1 MILNY
6 IYGHSKKITEGKINM
21 VNHFNKSKSQ
31 KKIVVAMDS
40 FKGSLTSLEAGNAVR
55 DGILEKYPDFDVQIF
70 PVADGGE
77 GTVEALTFGKEHVWT
92 RTIHVIGPIGTEV
105 SAGYIIYEQAGEKT
119 AVLEMAQAAGLPL
132 VPEEKRNPMH
142 TTTYGVGEMIRD
154 AITCGCRKFILG
166 IGGSATNDAGIG
178 MLQALGFHF
187 MDEAGREVDYGAE
200 GLAQV
205 RSITTEDVLPELA
218 LCTFQIACDVTN
230 PLVGAQGCSAVF
242 APQKGADAKMVQ
254 AMDAVMN
261 QYADIVE
268 DWYKNTQNAMMNR
281 QIDKFEQEKI
291 ENNIQN
297 YVKNRMTPGAGAAG
311 GLGYACLMF
320 LHAALKPGVDI
331 VLEEIQIA
339 QAIKTADAVIT
350 GEGRLDAQTLMGKTP
365 IGVARIAK
373 SYEVPVYAFAGCFGA
388 DVQTCLD
395 SGVFAGCYAANT
407 VSTEEEKRLAMEKT
421 QAYKNLKNCVRN
433 NLTGL

>member
-1 MILNY
+1 MI
-6 IYGHSKKITEGKINM
+6 
-21 VNHFNKSKSQ
+21 NHFNNRKSQ

-55 DGILEKYPDFDVQIF
+55 DGILEKSPDVDVQIF

-77 GTVEALTFGKEHVWT
+77 GTVEALSFGKEHVQT
-92 RTIHVIGPIGTEV
+92 RTISVTGPIGIKV
-105 SAGYIIYEQAGEKT
+105 SAGYTIYEQAGEKT

-132 VPEEKRNPMH
+132 VPEEQRNPMH

-154 AITCGCRKFILG
+154 AIICGCRKFILG

-187 MDEAGREVDYGAE
+187 MDEAGREVGCGAE

-205 RSITTEDVLPELA
+205 RSITIEDVLPELA
-218 LCTFQIACDVTN
+218 SCTFQIACDVTN

-242 APQKGADAKMVQ
+242 APQKGANAKMIQ
-254 AMDAVMN
+254 EMDAAMN
-261 QYADIVE
+261 RYADIVE
-268 DWYKNTQNAMMNR
+268 EMYRKNPVLMENQLTGYDEAGKNVDKNDR
-281 QIDKFEQEKI
+281 QRHD
-291 ENNIQN
+291 
-297 YVKNRMTPGAGAAG
+297 KNRMTPGAGAAG

-320 LHAALKPGVDI
+320 LHAVLKPGIDI
-331 VLEEIQIA
+331 VLEEIQIE

-350 GEGRLDAQTLMGKTP
+350 GEGRFDAQTLMGKTP

-373 SYEVPVYAFAGCFGA
+373 AHEVPIYAFAGCFGS
-388 DVQTCLD
+388 DVQVCID
-395 SGVFAGCYAANT
+395 SGVFAGCYAASAA
-407 VSTEEEKRLAMEKT
+407 STEEEKRLAMEKK
-421 QAYKNLKNCVRN
+421 QAYANLRNCVRN

>member
-1 MILNY
+1 M
-6 IYGHSKKITEGKINM
+6 TEGKINM
-21 VNHFNKSKSQ
+21 VNYFNKSKSQ

-55 DGILEKYPDFDVQIF
+55 DGILENYPDFDVQIF

-77 GTVEALTFGKEHVWT
+77 GTVEALTFAKEHVQA
-92 RTIHVIGPIGTEV
+92 RTISVTGPVGTEV
-105 SAGYIIYEQAGEKT
+105 QAWYTIYGQAGERT

-142 TTTYGVGEMIRD
+142 TTTYGVGEMICD
-154 AITCGCRKFILG
+154 AIACGCRKFILG

-187 MDEAGREVDYGAE
+187 IDEAGKEVGYGAE

-205 RSITTEDVLPELA
+205 RSITTENVLPELA
-218 LCTFQIACDVTN
+218 SCTFRVACDVTN

-254 AMDAVMN
+254 EMDAAMN
-261 QYADIVE
+261 RYADIVE
-268 DWYKNTQNAMMNR
+268 DMYRKDPVLMENQQTGYDEAGKNVDKNDR
-281 QIDKFEQEKI
+281 QRHD
-291 ENNIQN
+291 
-297 YVKNRMTPGAGAAG
+297 KNRMTPGVGAAG

-320 LHAALKPGVDI
+320 LHATLKPGIDI
-331 VLEEIQIA
+331 VLDEIQIE
-339 QAIKTADAVIT
+339 QAIKTADAAIT

-388 DVQTCLD
+388 DVQTCID
-395 SGVFAGCYAANT
+395 SGVFAGCYAASTAN
-407 VSTEEEKRLAMEKT
+407 TEEEKRLAMEKT
-421 QAYKNLKNCVRN
+421 HAYANLKACVKAHFHAEN
-433 NLTGL
+433 N

>member
-1 MILNY
+1 M
-6 IYGHSKKITEGKINM
+6 TEGKINM
-21 VNHFNKSKSQ
+21 DNNFNKRKRQ

-55 DGILEKYPDFDVQIF
+55 DGILEQYPDVDVQIF

-77 GTVEALTFGKEHVWT
+77 GTVEALTFGKEHVQT
-92 RTIHVIGPIGTEV
+92 RTISVTGPVGTEV
-105 SAGYIIYEQAGEKT
+105 QAWYTIYGQAGERT

-142 TTTYGVGEMIRD
+142 TTTYGVGEMIRG
-154 AITCGCRKFILG
+154 AIACGCRKFILG

-187 MDEAGREVDYGAE
+187 MDEAGKEVGYGAE

-205 RSITTEDVLPELA
+205 RSITTEDVMPELA
-218 LCTFQIACDVTN
+218 SCTFQIACDVTN

-254 AMDAVMN
+254 EMDAAMN
-261 QYADIVE
+261 RYADIVE
-268 DWYKNTQNAMMNR
+268 DMYRKDPTLMEYQLTGYDEAGRNVEKNDR
-281 QIDKFEQEKI
+281 QSQ
-291 ENNIQN
+291 
-297 YVKNRMTPGAGAAG
+297 VKNRMTPGAGAAG

-320 LHAALKPGVDI
+320 LHAVLKPGIDI
-331 VLEEIQIA
+331 VLDEIQIA
-339 QAIKTADAVIT
+339 QAIKTADEVIT
-350 GEGRLDAQTLMGKTP
+350 GEGRFDAQTLMGKTP

-373 SYEVPVYAFAGCFGA
+373 LYSVPVYAFAGCFGA
-388 DVQTCLD
+388 DVQVCID
-395 SGVFAGCYAANT
+395 SGVFAGCYAASTAN
-407 VSTEEEKRLAMEKT
+407 TEEEKRLAMEKT
-421 QAYKNLKNCVRN
+421 QAYANLRNCVRN

>member
-1 MILNY
+1 MDKN
-6 IYGHSKKITEGKINM
+6 S
-21 VNHFNKSKSQ
+21 NKT
-31 KKIVVAMDS
+31 KIVVAMDS

-77 GTVEALTFGKEHVWT
+77 GTVEALTFGKEHVQT
-92 RTIHVIGPIGTEV
+92 RTIPVTGPVGTGV
-105 SAGYIIYEQAGEKT
+105 SAGYTIYEQVGEKT

-132 VPEEKRNPMH
+132 VPEGKRNPMH

-154 AITCGCRKFILG
+154 AITYGCRKFIFG

-187 MDEAGREVDYGAE
+187 LDATGREAGYGAE

-205 RSITTEDVLPELA
+205 RSITIEDVLPELTS
-218 LCTFQIACDVTN
+218 CTFQIACDVTN

-254 AMDAVMN
+254 AMDAAMN
-261 QYADIVE
+261 RYADIVE
-268 DWYKNTQNAMMNR
+268 DWYRKKQSVMANQKAEG
-281 QIDKFEQEKI
+281 FEQE
-291 ENNIQN
+291 NHD
-297 YVKNRMTPGAGAAG
+297 KNRMTPGAGAAG

-320 LHAALKPGVDI
+320 LHAALKPGIDI
-331 VLEEIQIA
+331 VLEEIQIE

-388 DVQTCLD
+388 DVQACID
-395 SGVFAGCYAANT
+395 SGVFAGCYAASAT
-407 VSTEEEKRLAMEKT
+407 STEEEKRIAMEKT
-421 QAYKNLKNCVRN
+421 QAYANLKACVKAHFHAEN
-433 NLTGL
+433 N

>member
-1 MILNY
+1 M
-6 IYGHSKKITEGKINM
+6 TEGKINM
-21 VNHFNKSKSQ
+21 VNHINKSKNQ

-55 DGILEKYPDFDVQIF
+55 DGILEKLPDVDVQIF

-77 GTVEALTFGKEHVWT
+77 GTVEALTFGKEHVQT
-92 RTIHVIGPIGTEV
+92 RTISVTGPIGTEV
-105 SAGYIIYEQAGEKT
+105 SAGYTIYEQAGEKT

-132 VPEEKRNPMH
+132 VPEERRNPMH

-154 AITCGCRKFILG
+154 AIACGCRKFILG

-187 MDEAGREVDYGAE
+187 MDEAGREVGYGAE

-205 RSITTEDVLPELA
+205 WSITTEDVLPELA
-218 LCTFQIACDVTN
+218 SCTFRIACDVTN

-254 AMDAVMN
+254 EMDAAMN
-261 QYADIVE
+261 RYADIVE
-268 DWYKNTQNAMMNR
+268 EMYRKNPTLMENQQTSYDEAGKNVEKNDR
-281 QIDKFEQEKI
+281 QRHD
-291 ENNIQN
+291 
-297 YVKNRMTPGAGAAG
+297 KNRMTPGAGAAG

-320 LHAALKPGVDI
+320 LHAVLKPGIDI
-331 VLEEIQIA
+331 VLDEIQIA
-339 QAIKTADAVIT
+339 QAIKTADEVIT
-350 GEGRLDAQTLMGKTP
+350 GEGKLDAQTLMGKTP

-373 SYEVPVYAFAGCFGA
+373 LYSVPVYAFAGCFGA
-388 DVQTCLD
+388 DVQACID
-395 SGVFAGCYAANT
+395 SGVFAGCYAAST
-407 VSTEEEKRLAMEKT
+407 ASTEEEKRLAMEKK
-421 QAYKNLKNCVRN
+421 QAYANLRNCVIN

>member
-1 MILNY
+1 
-6 IYGHSKKITEGKINM
+6 M
-21 VNHFNKSKSQ
+21 VNHFNNRNSQ

-55 DGILEKYPDFDVQIF
+55 DGILENYPDFDVQIF

-77 GTVEALTFGKEHVWT
+77 GTVEALTFAKEHVQA
-92 RTIHVIGPIGTEV
+92 RTISVTGPVGTEV
-105 SAGYIIYEQAGEKT
+105 QAWYTIYGQAGERT

-142 TTTYGVGEMIRD
+142 TTTYGVGEMICD
-154 AITCGCRKFILG
+154 AIACGCRKFILG

-187 MDEAGREVDYGAE
+187 IDEAGKEVGYGAE

-218 LCTFQIACDVTN
+218 LCAFRIACDVTN

-254 AMDAVMN
+254 EMDAAMN
-261 QYADIVE
+261 RYADIVE
-268 DWYKNTQNAMMNR
+268 DMYRKNPTLMENQLTGYDEADKNVEKNDR
-281 QIDKFEQEKI
+281 QSQ
-291 ENNIQN
+291 
-297 YVKNRMTPGAGAAG
+297 VKNRMTPGAGAAG

-320 LHAALKPGVDI
+320 LHAALKPGIDI
-331 VLEEIQIA
+331 VLDEIQIA

-350 GEGRLDAQTLMGKTP
+350 GEGRFDAQTLMGKTP

-373 SYEVPVYAFAGCFGA
+373 LYSVPVYAFAGCFGA
-388 DVQTCLD
+388 DVQACID
-395 SGVFAGCYAANT
+395 SGVFAGCYAASVT
-407 VSTEEEKRLAMEKT
+407 STEEEKRLAMEKK
-421 QAYKNLKNCVRN
+421 QAYMNLKACVKAHFHAEN
-433 NLTGL
+433 N

>member
-1 MILNY
+1 M
-6 IYGHSKKITEGKINM
+6 TEGKINM
-21 VNHFNKSKSQ
+21 DNNFNKSKSQ

-55 DGILEKYPDFDVQIF
+55 DGILENYPDFDVQIF

-77 GTVEALTFGKEHVWT
+77 GTVEALTFAKEHVQT
-92 RTIHVIGPIGTEV
+92 RTISVTGPVGTEV
-105 SAGYIIYEQAGEKT
+105 PVWYTIYEQAGERT

-132 VPEEKRNPMH
+132 VPEERRNPMH

-154 AITCGCRKFILG
+154 AITCGCRKLILG

-187 MDEAGREVDYGAE
+187 MDEAGREVGYGAE

-205 RSITTEDVLPELA
+205 RSITTENVLPELA
-218 LCTFQIACDVTN
+218 SCTFRIACDVTN

-254 AMDAVMN
+254 EMDAAMN
-261 QYADIVE
+261 RYADIVE
-268 DWYKNTQNAMMNR
+268 DMYRKNPTLMEYQLTGYDEAGKNVEKTDR
-281 QIDKFEQEKI
+281 QSQ
-291 ENNIQN
+291 
-297 YVKNRMTPGAGAAG
+297 VKNRMTPGAGAAG

-320 LHAALKPGVDI
+320 LHAVLKSGIDI
-331 VLEEIQIA
+331 VLDEIQIA
-339 QAIKTADAVIT
+339 QAIKTADEVIT
-350 GEGRLDAQTLMGKTP
+350 GEGKLDAQTLMGKTP

-373 SYEVPVYAFAGCFGA
+373 SYKVPVYAFAGCFGA
-388 DVQTCLD
+388 DVQTCID
-395 SGVFAGCYAANT
+395 SGVFAGCYAASVT
-407 VSTEEEKRLAMEKT
+407 SREEEKRLAMEKT
-421 QAYKNLKNCVRN
+421 QAYANLKACVKAHFSIE
-433 NLTGL
+433 NL

>member
-1 MILNY
+1 M
-6 IYGHSKKITEGKINM
+6 TEGKINM
-21 VNHFNKSKSQ
+21 VNHFNKSKNQ

-55 DGILEKYPDFDVQIF
+55 DGILENYPDFDVQIF

-92 RTIHVIGPIGTEV
+92 RTIHVIGPMGTEV
-105 SAGYIIYEQAGEKT
+105 SAGYTIYGQAGERT

-132 VPEEKRNPMH
+132 VPKEKRNPMH

-187 MDEAGREVDYGAE
+187 IDEAGREVGYGAE

-205 RSITTEDVLPELA
+205 RSITTENVMPELA
-218 LCTFQIACDVTN
+218 SCTFQIACDVTN

-254 AMDAVMN
+254 EMDAAMN
-261 QYADIVE
+261 RYADIVE
-268 DWYKNTQNAMMNR
+268 DMYRKNPTLMENQLTGYGEAGKNVEKNDR
-281 QIDKFEQEKI
+281 QSHD
-291 ENNIQN
+291 
-297 YVKNRMTPGAGAAG
+297 KNRMTPGAGAAG

-320 LHAALKPGVDI
+320 LHATLKPGIDI

-339 QAIKTADAVIT
+339 QAIKNADAVIT
-350 GEGRLDAQTLMGKTP
+350 GEGRFDAQTLMGKTP

-373 SYEVPVYAFAGCFGA
+373 LYSVPVYAFAGCFGA
-388 DVQTCLD
+388 DVQVCID
-395 SGVFAGCYAANT
+395 SGVFAGCYAASA
-407 VSTEEEKRLAMEKT
+407 VSTEEEKRLAMEKK
-421 QAYKNLKNCVRN
+421 QAYANLKACVKAHFSIE
-433 NLTGL
+433 NL

>member
-1 MILNY
+1 
-6 IYGHSKKITEGKINM
+6 M
-21 VNHFNKSKSQ
+21 VNHFNNRNSQ

-55 DGILEKYPDFDVQIF
+55 DGILENYPDFDVQIF

-77 GTVEALTFGKEHVWT
+77 GTVEALTFGKEHVQA
-92 RTIHVIGPIGTEV
+92 RTISVTGPVGTEV
-105 SAGYIIYEQAGEKT
+105 QAWYTIYGQAGERT
-119 AVLEMAQAAGLPL
+119 AVLEMAQTAGLPL

-142 TTTYGVGEMIRD
+142 TTTYGVGEMICD
-154 AITCGCRKFILG
+154 AIACGCRKFILG

-187 MDEAGREVDYGAE
+187 IDEAGKEVGYGAE

-218 LCTFQIACDVTN
+218 LCAFRIACDVTN

-254 AMDAVMN
+254 AMDVAMN
-261 QYADIVE
+261 RYADIVE
-268 DWYKNTQNAMMNR
+268 NTYRKNPALMENQLTGYDEADRNVEKNDR
-281 QIDKFEQEKI
+281 QSYD
-291 ENNIQN
+291 
-297 YVKNRMTPGAGAAG
+297 KNRMTPGAGAAG

-320 LHAALKPGVDI
+320 LHAALKPGIDI
-331 VLEEIQIA
+331 VLDEIQIA
-339 QAIKTADAVIT
+339 QAIQTADAVIT
-350 GEGRLDAQTLMGKTP
+350 GEGRFDAQTLMGKTP

-388 DVQTCLD
+388 DVQVCID
-395 SGVFAGCYAANT
+395 SGVFAGCYAASAA
-407 VSTEEEKRLAMEKT
+407 STEEEKRLAMEKRH
-421 QAYKNLKNCVRN
+421 AYANLKACVKSHFCTEN
-433 NLTGL
+433 N

>member
-1 MILNY
+1 M
-6 IYGHSKKITEGKINM
+6 TEGKINM
-21 VNHFNKSKSQ
+21 DNNFNKSKSQ

-55 DGILEKYPDFDVQIF
+55 DGILENYPDFDVQIF

-77 GTVEALTFGKEHVWT
+77 GTVEALTFAKEHVQT
-92 RTIHVIGPIGTEV
+92 RTISVTGPVGAEV
-105 SAGYIIYEQAGEKT
+105 PAWYTIYGQAGERT

-187 MDEAGREVDYGAE
+187 IDEAGKEVGYGAE

-205 RSITTEDVLPELA
+205 RSITTENVLPELA
-218 LCTFQIACDVTN
+218 SCKFRVACDVTN

-254 AMDAVMN
+254 EMDAAMN
-261 QYADIVE
+261 RYADIVE
-268 DWYKNTQNAMMNR
+268 DMYRKDPVLMENQQTGYDEAGKNVDKNDR
-281 QIDKFEQEKI
+281 QRHD
-291 ENNIQN
+291 
-297 YVKNRMTPGAGAAG
+297 KNRMTPGVGAAG

-320 LHAALKPGVDI
+320 LHAALKPGIDI
-331 VLEEIQIA
+331 VLDEIQIA
-339 QAIKTADAVIT
+339 QAIKNADAVIT
-350 GEGRLDAQTLMGKTP
+350 GEGRFDAQTLMGKTP

-373 SYEVPVYAFAGCFGA
+373 SYKVPVYAFAGCFGA
-388 DVQTCLD
+388 DVQACID
-395 SGVFAGCYAANT
+395 SGVFAGCYAASAA
-407 VSTEEEKRLAMEKT
+407 STEEEKRLAMEKRH
-421 QAYKNLKNCVRN
+421 AYANLKACVKSHFCTEN
-433 NLTGL
+433 N

>member
-1 MILNY
+1 M
-6 IYGHSKKITEGKINM
+6 TEGKINM
-21 VNHFNKSKSQ
+21 DNNFNKRKRQ

-55 DGILEKYPDFDVQIF
+55 DGILEQYPDVYVQIF

-77 GTVEALTFGKEHVWT
+77 GTVEALTFGKEHVQT
-92 RTIHVIGPIGTEV
+92 RTISVTGPVGTEV
-105 SAGYIIYEQAGEKT
+105 QAWYTIYGQAGERT

-154 AITCGCRKFILG
+154 AIACGCRKFILG

-187 MDEAGREVDYGAE
+187 MDEAGKEVGYGAE

-205 RSITTEDVLPELA
+205 RSITTEDVMPELA
-218 LCTFQIACDVTN
+218 SCTFQIACDVTN

-254 AMDAVMN
+254 EMDAAMN
-261 QYADIVE
+261 RYADIVE
-268 DWYKNTQNAMMNR
+268 DMYRKDPTLMEYQLTGYDEAGRNVEKNDR
-281 QIDKFEQEKI
+281 QSQ
-291 ENNIQN
+291 
-297 YVKNRMTPGAGAAG
+297 VKNRMTPGAGAAG

-320 LHAALKPGVDI
+320 LHAVLKPGIDI
-331 VLEEIQIA
+331 VLDEIQIA
-339 QAIKTADAVIT
+339 QAIKTADEVIT
-350 GEGRLDAQTLMGKTP
+350 GEGRFDAQTLMGKTP

-373 SYEVPVYAFAGCFGA
+373 LYSVPVYAFAGCFGA
-388 DVQTCLD
+388 DVQVCID
-395 SGVFAGCYAANT
+395 SGVFAGCYAASTAN
-407 VSTEEEKRLAMEKT
+407 TEEEKRLAMEKT
-421 QAYKNLKNCVRN
+421 QAYANLRNCVRN

>member
-1 MILNY
+1 M
-6 IYGHSKKITEGKINM
+6 TEGKINM
-21 VNHFNKSKSQ
+21 VNYFNKSKSQ

-55 DGILEKYPDFDVQIF
+55 DGILENYPDFDVQIF

-77 GTVEALTFGKEHVWT
+77 GTVEALTFAKEHVQA
-92 RTIHVIGPIGTEV
+92 RTISVTGPVGTEV
-105 SAGYIIYEQAGEKT
+105 PAWYTIYEQAGERT
-119 AVLEMAQAAGLPL
+119 AVLEMAQAAGLTL
-132 VPEEKRNPMH
+132 VPEERRNPMH

-187 MDEAGREVDYGAE
+187 MDEAGREVGYGAE

-205 RSITTEDVLPELA
+205 RSITTENVLPELA
-218 LCTFQIACDVTN
+218 SCTFRIACDVTN

-254 AMDAVMN
+254 EMDAAMN
-261 QYADIVE
+261 RYADIVE
-268 DWYKNTQNAMMNR
+268 DMYRKNPTLMENQQTGYDEAGRNVEKNDR
-281 QIDKFEQEKI
+281 QSQ
-291 ENNIQN
+291 
-297 YVKNRMTPGAGAAG
+297 VKNRMTPGAGAAG

-320 LHAALKPGVDI
+320 LHAVLKPGIDI
-331 VLEEIQIA
+331 VLDEIQIA
-339 QAIKTADAVIT
+339 QAIKTADEVIT
-350 GEGRLDAQTLMGKTP
+350 GEGRFDAQTLMGKTP

-373 SYEVPVYAFAGCFGA
+373 LYSVPVYAFAGCFGA
-388 DVQTCLD
+388 DVQVCID
-395 SGVFAGCYAANT
+395 SGVFAGCYAASAA
-407 VSTEEEKRLAMEKT
+407 STEEEKRLAMEKM
-421 QAYKNLKNCVRN
+421 QAYANLRNCVRN

>member
-1 MILNY
+1 M
-6 IYGHSKKITEGKINM
+6 TEGKINM
-21 VNHFNKSKSQ
+21 DNKFNKRKSQ

-55 DGILEKYPDFDVQIF
+55 DGILEQYPDFNVQIF

-77 GTVEALTFGKEHVWT
+77 GTVEALTFGKEHVQT
-92 RTIHVIGPIGTEV
+92 RTISVTGPIGTEV
-105 SAGYIIYEQAGEKT
+105 SVRYTIYGQAGEKT

-132 VPEEKRNPMH
+132 VPEERRNPMH

-178 MLQALGFHF
+178 MLQALGYHF
-187 MDEAGREVDYGAE
+187 LDAAGREVDYGAE

-205 RSITTEDVLPELA
+205 RAITTEDVMPELA
-218 LCTFQIACDVTN
+218 SCTFQIACDVTN

-242 APQKGADAKMVQ
+242 APQKGADAKMIQ
-254 AMDAVMN
+254 AMDAAMN

-268 DWYKNTQNAMMNR
+268 DMYREDPVLMENQLTGYDEAGKNVDKNDR
-281 QIDKFEQEKI
+281 QRHD
-291 ENNIQN
+291 
-297 YVKNRMTPGAGAAG
+297 KNRMTSGVGAAG

-320 LHAALKPGVDI
+320 LHAVLKPGIDI
-331 VLEEIQIA
+331 VLDEIQIA
-339 QAIKTADAVIT
+339 QAIKNADAVIT
-350 GEGRLDAQTLMGKTP
+350 GEGRFDAQTLMGKTP

-373 SYEVPVYAFAGCFGA
+373 AYEVPVYAFAGCFGA
-388 DVQTCLD
+388 DVQVCID
-395 SGVFAGCYAANT
+395 SGVFAGCYAAST
-407 VSTEEEKRLAMEKT
+407 ASTEEEKRLAMEKRH
-421 QAYKNLKNCVRN
+421 AYANLRNCVRN

>member
-1 MILNY
+1 MDN
-6 IYGHSKKITEGKINM
+6 N
-21 VNHFNKSKSQ
+21 FNKSKSQ

-55 DGILEKYPDFDVQIF
+55 DGILEQYPDFDVQIF

-77 GTVEALTFGKEHVWT
+77 GTVEALIFGKEHVQT
-92 RTIHVIGPIGTEV
+92 RTISVTGPVGTEV
-105 SAGYIIYEQAGEKT
+105 SARYTIYGQAGEKT

-132 VPEEKRNPMH
+132 VPEERRNPMH

-187 MDEAGREVDYGAE
+187 MDEAGREVGYGAE
-200 GLAQV
+200 GLVQV
-205 RSITTEDVLPELA
+205 RTITTEDVLPELA
-218 LCTFQIACDVTN
+218 SCTFQIACDVTN

-254 AMDAVMN
+254 AMDVAMN
-261 QYADIVE
+261 RYADIVE
-268 DWYKNTQNAMMNR
+268 NTYRKNPTLMGNQLTGYDEAGKNVDKNDR
-281 QIDKFEQEKI
+281 QSE
-291 ENNIQN
+291 
-297 YVKNRMTPGAGAAG
+297 VKNRMTPGAGAAG

-320 LHAALKPGVDI
+320 LHAVLKPGIDI

-339 QAIKTADAVIT
+339 QAIKNADAVIT
-350 GEGRLDAQTLMGKTP
+350 GEGRFDAQTLMGKTP

-373 SYEVPVYAFAGCFGA
+373 AYEVPVYAFAGCFGA
-388 DVQTCLD
+388 DVQVCID
-395 SGVFAGCYAANT
+395 SGVFAGCYAAST
-407 VSTEEEKRLAMEKT
+407 ASTEKEKRLAMEKRH
-421 QAYKNLKNCVRN
+421 AYANLRNCVKN

>member
-1 MILNY
+1 M
-6 IYGHSKKITEGKINM
+6 TEGKINM
-21 VNHFNKSKSQ
+21 VNYFNKSKSQ

-77 GTVEALTFGKEHVWT
+77 GTVEALTFAKEHVQA
-92 RTIHVIGPIGTEV
+92 RTISVTGPVGTEV
-105 SAGYIIYEQAGEKT
+105 QAWYTIYGQAGERT

-142 TTTYGVGEMIRD
+142 TTTYGVGEMICD
-154 AITCGCRKFILG
+154 AIACGCRKFILG

-187 MDEAGREVDYGAE
+187 IDEAGKEVGYGAE

-205 RSITTEDVLPELA
+205 RSITTENVLPELA
-218 LCTFQIACDVTN
+218 SCTFRVACDVTN

-254 AMDAVMN
+254 EMDAAMN
-261 QYADIVE
+261 RYADIVE
-268 DWYKNTQNAMMNR
+268 DMYRKDPVLMENQQTGYDEAGKNVDKNDR
-281 QIDKFEQEKI
+281 QRHD
-291 ENNIQN
+291 
-297 YVKNRMTPGAGAAG
+297 KNRMTPGVGAAG

-320 LHAALKPGVDI
+320 LHATLKPGIDI
-331 VLEEIQIA
+331 VLDEIQIA
-339 QAIKTADAVIT
+339 QAINTADAVIT
-350 GEGRLDAQTLMGKTP
+350 GEGRFDAQTLMGKTP

-388 DVQTCLD
+388 DVQVCID
-395 SGVFAGCYAANT
+395 SGVFAGCYAASAA
-407 VSTEEEKRLAMEKT
+407 STEEEKRFAMEKR
-421 QAYKNLKNCVRN
+421 QAYANLKACVKTHFFEEN
-433 NLTGL
+433 N

>member
-1 MILNY
+1 M
-6 IYGHSKKITEGKINM
+6 TEGKINM

-55 DGILEKYPDFDVQIF
+55 DGILEKYPDFGVQIF

-77 GTVEALTFGKEHVWT
+77 GTVEALTFGKEHVQT
-92 RTIHVIGPIGTEV
+92 RTISVTGPIGTEV
-105 SAGYIIYEQAGEKT
+105 SAGYTIYEQAGEKT

-132 VPEEKRNPMH
+132 VPEERRNPMH

-166 IGGSATNDAGIG
+166 IGGSATNDSGIG

-187 MDEAGREVDYGAE
+187 MDEAGREVGYGAE

-205 RSITTEDVLPELA
+205 RSITTEDVMQELA
-218 LCTFQIACDVTN
+218 SCTFQIACDVTN

-254 AMDAVMN
+254 AMDAAMN
-261 QYADIVE
+261 QYADVVE
-268 DWYKNTQNAMMNR
+268 DMYQKNPVLMVNQLTGYDEAGKNVDKNDR
-281 QIDKFEQEKI
+281 QRHD
-291 ENNIQN
+291 
-297 YVKNRMTPGAGAAG
+297 KNRMTPGAGAAG

-320 LHAALKPGVDI
+320 LHAALKPGIDI
-331 VLEEIQIA
+331 VLDEIQIE
-339 QAIKTADAVIT
+339 QAIKNADAVIT
-350 GEGRLDAQTLMGKTP
+350 GEGRFDAQTLMGKTP

-373 SYEVPVYAFAGCFGA
+373 LYSVPVYAFAGCFGA
-388 DVQTCLD
+388 DVQVCID
-395 SGVFAGCYAANT
+395 SGVFAGCYAASAA
-407 VSTEEEKRLAMEKT
+407 STEEETRLAMEKM
-421 QAYKNLKNCVRN
+421 QAYANLRNCVRN

>member
-1 MILNY
+1 M
-6 IYGHSKKITEGKINM
+6 TEGKINM
-21 VNHFNKSKSQ
+21 DNNFNKRKRQ

-55 DGILEKYPDFDVQIF
+55 DGILEQYPDVDVQIF

-77 GTVEALTFGKEHVWT
+77 GTVEALTFGKEHVQT
-92 RTIHVIGPIGTEV
+92 RTISVTGPVGTEV
-105 SAGYIIYEQAGEKT
+105 QAWYTIYGQAGERT

-154 AITCGCRKFILG
+154 AIACGCRKFIL
-166 IGGSATNDAGIG
+166 GSATNDAGIG

-187 MDEAGREVDYGAE
+187 MDEAGKEVGYGAE

-205 RSITTEDVLPELA
+205 RSITTEDVMPELA
-218 LCTFQIACDVTN
+218 SCTFQIACDVTN

-254 AMDAVMN
+254 EMDAAMN
-261 QYADIVE
+261 RYADIVE
-268 DWYKNTQNAMMNR
+268 DMYRKDPTLMEYQLTGYDEAGRNVEKNDR
-281 QIDKFEQEKI
+281 QSQ
-291 ENNIQN
+291 
-297 YVKNRMTPGAGAAG
+297 VKNRMTPGAGAAG

-320 LHAALKPGVDI
+320 LHAVLKPGIDI
-331 VLEEIQIA
+331 VLDEIQIA
-339 QAIKTADAVIT
+339 QAIKTADEVIT
-350 GEGRLDAQTLMGKTP
+350 GEGRFDAQTLMGKTP

-373 SYEVPVYAFAGCFGA
+373 LYSVPVYAFAGCFGA
-388 DVQTCLD
+388 DVQVCID
-395 SGVFAGCYAANT
+395 SGVFAGCYAASTAN
-407 VSTEEEKRLAMEKT
+407 TEEEKRLAMEKT
-421 QAYKNLKNCVRN
+421 QAYANLRNCVRN

>member
-1 MILNY
+1 MDKN
-6 IYGHSKKITEGKINM
+6 SNIT
-21 VNHFNKSKSQ
+21 
-31 KKIVVAMDS
+31 KIVVAMDS

-55 DGILEKYPDFDVQIF
+55 DGILEQYPDFDVQIF

-77 GTVEALTFGKEHVWT
+77 GTVEALTFGKEHVQT
-92 RTIHVIGPIGTEV
+92 RTISVTGPIGTEV
-105 SAGYIIYEQAGEKT
+105 SAGYTIYEQAGEKT

-132 VPEEKRNPMH
+132 VPEERRNPMH

-154 AITCGCRKFILG
+154 AITGGCRKIILG

-187 MDEAGREVDYGAE
+187 MDEAGREVGYGAE

-205 RSITTEDVLPELA
+205 RSVTTEDVLPELA
-218 LCTFQIACDVTN
+218 SCMFQIACDVTN
-230 PLVGAQGCSAVF
+230 PLVGAQGCSAIF

-254 AMDAVMN
+254 AMDAAMN
-261 QYADIVE
+261 RYADIVE
-268 DWYKNTQNAMMNR
+268 EWYRKKQSVMANQQAEN
-281 QIDKFEQEKI
+281 FEQE
-291 ENNIQN
+291 NHD
-297 YVKNRMTPGAGAAG
+297 KNRMTPGAGAAG

-320 LHAALKPGVDI
+320 LHVALKPGIDI
-331 VLEEIQIA
+331 VLEEIQIE

-388 DVQTCLD
+388 DVQACID
-395 SGVFAGCYAANT
+395 SGVFAGCYAAST
-407 VSTEEEKRLAMEKT
+407 ASTEEEKQLAMEKK
-421 QAYKNLKNCVRN
+421 QAYANLRNCVRN

>member
-1 MILNY
+1 MDN
-6 IYGHSKKITEGKINM
+6 N
-21 VNHFNKSKSQ
+21 FNKSKSQ

-40 FKGSLTSLEAGNAVR
+40 FKGSLTSLEAGIAVR

-77 GTVEALTFGKEHVWT
+77 GTVEALTFGKEHVQT
-92 RTIHVIGPIGTEV
+92 RTILVTGPVGTKV
-105 SAGYIIYEQAGEKT
+105 SVGYTIYEQAGEKT

-132 VPEEKRNPMH
+132 VPEGKRNPMH

-187 MDEAGREVDYGAE
+187 LDATGREVGYGAK
-200 GLAQV
+200 GLAHV
-205 RSITTEDVLPELA
+205 RSITTKDVLPELA

-254 AMDAVMN
+254 AMDAAMN
-261 QYADIVE
+261 RYADIVE
-268 DWYKNTQNAMMNR
+268 NTYRKNPTLMENQLTGYDEAGKNVEKTNR
-281 QIDKFEQEKI
+281 QSE
-291 ENNIQN
+291 
-297 YVKNRMTPGAGAAG
+297 VKNRMTPGVGAAG

-320 LHAALKPGVDI
+320 LHAALKPGIDI
-331 VLEEIQIA
+331 VLDEIQIV
-339 QAIKTADAVIT
+339 QTIQTADAVIT
-350 GEGRLDAQTLMGKTP
+350 GEGRFDAQTLMGKTP

-373 SYEVPVYAFAGCFGA
+373 AYEVPVYAFAGCFGA
-388 DVQTCLD
+388 DVQVCID
-395 SGVFAGCYAANT
+395 SGIFAGCYAAST
-407 VSTEEEKRLAMEKT
+407 AGTEEEKRLAMEKT
-421 QAYKNLKNCVRN
+421 HAYANLRNCVRN

>member
-1 MILNY
+1 M
-6 IYGHSKKITEGKINM
+6 TEGNNM
-21 VNHFNKSKSQ
+21 DKNSNKT
-31 KKIVVAMDS
+31 KIVVAMDS

-77 GTVEALTFGKEHVWT
+77 GTVEALTFGKEHVQT
-92 RTIHVIGPIGTEV
+92 RTISVTGPIGTEV
-105 SAGYIIYEQAGEKT
+105 SAGYTIYEQAGEKT

-132 VPEEKRNPMH
+132 VPEERRNPMH

-187 MDEAGREVDYGAE
+187 MDETGREVGYGAE

-205 RSITTEDVLPELA
+205 QSITTEDVLPELA
-218 LCTFQIACDVTN
+218 SCTFQIACDVTN
-230 PLVGAQGCSAVF
+230 LLVGAQGCSAVF
-242 APQKGADAKMVQ
+242 APQKGADTKMVQ
-254 AMDAVMN
+254 EMDAAMN
-261 QYADIVE
+261 RYADIVE
-268 DWYKNTQNAMMNR
+268 DMYQKNPVLMENQLTGYDEADRNLEKTDR
-281 QIDKFEQEKI
+281 QSHD
-291 ENNIQN
+291 
-297 YVKNRMTPGAGAAG
+297 KNRMTPGTGAAG

-320 LHAALKPGVDI
+320 LHAALKPGIDI
-331 VLEEIQIA
+331 VLDEIQIA
-339 QAIKTADAVIT
+339 QVIKIADAVIT
-350 GEGRLDAQTLMGKTP
+350 GEGRFDAQTLMGKTP

-373 SYEVPVYAFAGCFGA
+373 AYGVPVYAFAGCFGA
-388 DVQTCLD
+388 DVQVCID
-395 SGVFAGCYAANT
+395 SGIFAGCYAAST
-407 VSTEEEKRLAMEKT
+407 AGTEEEKRLAMEKT
-421 QAYKNLKNCVRN
+421 HAYANLRNCVRN

>member
-1 MILNY
+1 M
-6 IYGHSKKITEGKINM
+6 M
-21 VNHFNKSKSQ
+21 NHFNNRKSQ

-55 DGILEKYPDFDVQIF
+55 DGILEKYPGVDVQIF

-77 GTVEALTFGKEHVWT
+77 GTVEALSFGKEHVQT
-92 RTIHVIGPIGTEV
+92 RTISVTGPIGTKV
-105 SAGYIIYEQAGEKT
+105 SAEYTIYEQAGEKT

-132 VPEEKRNPMH
+132 VPEERRNPMH

-154 AITCGCRKFILG
+154 AIACGCRRFILG

-178 MLQALGFHF
+178 MLKALGYQFL
-187 MDEAGREVDYGAE
+187 DATGREVGYGAE

-205 RSITTEDVLPELA
+205 RSITTEDVMPELA
-218 LCTFQIACDVTN
+218 SCTFQIACDVTN
-230 PLVGAQGCSAVF
+230 PLVGAQGCSVVF

-254 AMDAVMN
+254 AMDAAMN
-261 QYADIVE
+261 RYADIVE
-268 DWYKNTQNAMMNR
+268 DMYRENSALMENQLTGHDEAGKNVEKTDR
-281 QIDKFEQEKI
+281 QSHDKK
-291 ENNIQN
+291 
-297 YVKNRMTPGAGAAG
+297 RMTPGAGAAG

-320 LHAALKPGVDI
+320 LHAALKPGIDI
-331 VLEEIQIA
+331 VLDEIQIE
-339 QAIKTADAVIT
+339 QAIQTADAVIT

-373 SYEVPVYAFAGCFGA
+373 AYEVPVYAFAGCFGA
-388 DVQTCLD
+388 DVQTCID
-395 SGVFAGCYAANT
+395 SGVFAGCYAASAAN
-407 VSTEEEKRLAMEKT
+407 TEEEKRIAMEKT
-421 QAYKNLKNCVRN
+421 HAYANLRNCVRN

>member
-1 MILNY
+1 M
-6 IYGHSKKITEGKINM
+6 TEGKINM
-21 VNHFNKSKSQ
+21 VNYFNKSKSQ

-55 DGILEKYPDFDVQIF
+55 DGILENYPDFDVQIF

-77 GTVEALTFGKEHVWT
+77 GTVEALTFAKEHVQAQ
-92 RTIHVIGPIGTEV
+92 TISVTGPVGTEV
-105 SAGYIIYEQAGEKT
+105 PAWYTIYEQAGERT

-132 VPEEKRNPMH
+132 VPEERRNPMH

-187 MDEAGREVDYGAE
+187 MDEAGREVGYGAE

-205 RSITTEDVLPELA
+205 RSITTENVLPELA
-218 LCTFQIACDVTN
+218 SCTFRIACDVTN

-254 AMDAVMN
+254 EMDAAMN
-261 QYADIVE
+261 RYADIVE
-268 DWYKNTQNAMMNR
+268 DMYRKNPTLMENQQTGYDEAGRNVEKNDR
-281 QIDKFEQEKI
+281 QSQ
-291 ENNIQN
+291 
-297 YVKNRMTPGAGAAG
+297 VKNRMTPGAGAAG

-320 LHAALKPGVDI
+320 LHAVLKPGIDI
-331 VLEEIQIA
+331 VLDEIQIA
-339 QAIKTADAVIT
+339 QAIKTADEVIT
-350 GEGRLDAQTLMGKTP
+350 GEGRFDAQTLMGKTP

-373 SYEVPVYAFAGCFGA
+373 LYSVPVYAFAGCFGA
-388 DVQTCLD
+388 DVQVCID
-395 SGVFAGCYAANT
+395 SGVFAGCYAASAA
-407 VSTEEEKRLAMEKT
+407 STEEEKRLAMEKM
-421 QAYKNLKNCVRN
+421 QAYANLRNCVRN

>member
-1 MILNY
+1 M
-6 IYGHSKKITEGKINM
+6 TEGNNM
-21 VNHFNKSKSQ
+21 DKNSNKT
-31 KKIVVAMDS
+31 KIVVAMDS

-55 DGILEKYPDFDVQIF
+55 DGILEQYPDFDVQIF
-70 PVADGGE
+70 LVADGGE
-77 GTVEALTFGKEHVWT
+77 GTVEALTFGKEHVQT
-92 RTIHVIGPIGTEV
+92 RTISVTGPIGTEV
-105 SAGYIIYEQAGEKT
+105 AARYTIYGQAGEKT

-132 VPEEKRNPMH
+132 VPEERRNPMH

-187 MDEAGREVDYGAE
+187 LDATGREVGYGAE

-205 RSITTEDVLPELA
+205 RTITTEDVLPELA
-218 LCTFQIACDVTN
+218 SCTFQIACDVTN

-254 AMDAVMN
+254 AMDAAMN
-261 QYADIVE
+261 RYADIVE
-268 DWYKNTQNAMMNR
+268 NTYRKNPTLMGNQLTGYDEAGKNVDKNDR
-281 QIDKFEQEKI
+281 QSHD
-291 ENNIQN
+291 
-297 YVKNRMTPGAGAAG
+297 KNRMTPGAGAAG

-320 LHAALKPGVDI
+320 LHASLKPGIDI

-339 QAIKTADAVIT
+339 QAIKIADAVIT
-350 GEGRLDAQTLMGKTP
+350 GEGRFDAQTLMGKTP

-373 SYEVPVYAFAGCFGA
+373 AYEVPVYAFAGCFGA
-388 DVQTCLD
+388 DVQVCID
-395 SGVFAGCYAANT
+395 SGVFAGCYAAST
-407 VSTEEEKRLAMEKT
+407 AGTEEEKRLAMEKT
-421 QAYKNLKNCVRN
+421 HAYANLRNCVRN

>member
-1 MILNY
+1 M
-6 IYGHSKKITEGKINM
+6 TEGKINM

-55 DGILEKYPDFDVQIF
+55 DGILEKYPDFGVQIF

-77 GTVEALTFGKEHVWT
+77 GTVEALTFGKEHVQT
-92 RTIHVIGPIGTEV
+92 RTISVTGPVGTEV
-105 SAGYIIYEQAGEKT
+105 SAGYTIYEQAGEKT

-132 VPEEKRNPMH
+132 VTEERRNPMH

-166 IGGSATNDAGIG
+166 IGGSATNDSGIG

-187 MDEAGREVDYGAE
+187 MDEAGREVGYGAE

-205 RSITTEDVLPELA
+205 RSITTEDVMQELA
-218 LCTFQIACDVTN
+218 SCTFQIACDVTN

-254 AMDAVMN
+254 AMDAAMN
-261 QYADIVE
+261 QYADVVE
-268 DWYKNTQNAMMNR
+268 DMYQKNPVLMVNQLTGYDEAGKNVDKNDR
-281 QIDKFEQEKI
+281 QRHD
-291 ENNIQN
+291 
-297 YVKNRMTPGAGAAG
+297 KNRMTPGAGAAG

-320 LHAALKPGVDI
+320 LHAALKPGIDI
-331 VLEEIQIA
+331 VLDEIQIE
-339 QAIKTADAVIT
+339 QAIKNADAVIT
-350 GEGRLDAQTLMGKTP
+350 GEGRFDAQTLMGKTP

-373 SYEVPVYAFAGCFGA
+373 LYSVPVYAFAGCFGA
-388 DVQTCLD
+388 DVQVCID
-395 SGVFAGCYAANT
+395 SGVFAGCYAASAA
-407 VSTEEEKRLAMEKT
+407 STEEEKRLAMEKM
-421 QAYKNLKNCVRN
+421 QAYANLRNCVRN

>member
-1 MILNY
+1 MDN
-6 IYGHSKKITEGKINM
+6 N
-21 VNHFNKSKSQ
+21 FNKSKSQ

-55 DGILEKYPDFDVQIF
+55 DGILEQYPDFDVQIF

-77 GTVEALTFGKEHVWT
+77 GTVEALTFGKEHVQT
-92 RTIHVIGPIGTEV
+92 RTISVTGPVGTEV
-105 SAGYIIYEQAGEKT
+105 AARYTIYGQAGEKT

-132 VPEEKRNPMH
+132 VPEERRNPMH

-178 MLQALGFHF
+178 MLQALGYQF
-187 MDEAGREVDYGAE
+187 MDEAGSEVGYGAE

-205 RSITTEDVLPELA
+205 RSITTEDVMPELA
-218 LCTFQIACDVTN
+218 SCTFQIACDVTN

-254 AMDAVMN
+254 AMDAAMN
-261 QYADIVE
+261 RYADIVE
-268 DWYKNTQNAMMNR
+268 DWYRKKQSVMANQKAESS
-281 QIDKFEQEKI
+281 EQE
-291 ENNIQN
+291 NHD
-297 YVKNRMTPGAGAAG
+297 KNRMTPGAGAAG

-320 LHAALKPGVDI
+320 LHAALKPGIDI
-331 VLEEIQIA
+331 VLDEIQIA

-350 GEGRLDAQTLMGKTP
+350 GEGRFDAQTLMGKTP

-373 SYEVPVYAFAGCFGA
+373 SYKVPVYAFAGCFGS
-388 DVQTCLD
+388 DVQVCID
-395 SGVFAGCYAANT
+395 SGIFAGCYAASAA
-407 VSTEEEKRLAMEKT
+407 STEEEKRLAMEKR
-421 QAYKNLKNCVRN
+421 QAYANLRNCARN

>member
-1 MILNY
+1 
-6 IYGHSKKITEGKINM
+6 M
-21 VNHFNKSKSQ
+21 VNHFNNRNSQ

-55 DGILEKYPDFDVQIF
+55 DGILENYPDFDVQIF

-77 GTVEALTFGKEHVWT
+77 GTVEALTFGKEHVQA
-92 RTIHVIGPIGTEV
+92 RTISVTGPVGTEV
-105 SAGYIIYEQAGEKT
+105 QAWYTIYGQAGERT

-142 TTTYGVGEMIRD
+142 TTTYGVGEMICD
-154 AITCGCRKFILG
+154 AIACGCRKFILG

-187 MDEAGREVDYGAE
+187 IDEAGKEVGYGAE

-218 LCTFQIACDVTN
+218 LCAFRIACDVTN

-254 AMDAVMN
+254 EMDAAMN
-261 QYADIVE
+261 RYADIVE
-268 DWYKNTQNAMMNR
+268 DMYRKNPTLMENQLTGYDEADKNVEKNDR
-281 QIDKFEQEKI
+281 QSQ
-291 ENNIQN
+291 
-297 YVKNRMTPGAGAAG
+297 VKNRMTPGAGAAG

-320 LHAALKPGVDI
+320 LHAALKPGIDI
-331 VLEEIQIA
+331 VLDEIQIA
-339 QAIKTADAVIT
+339 QAIKNADAVIT
-350 GEGRLDAQTLMGKTP
+350 GEGRFDAQTMMGKTP

-373 SYEVPVYAFAGCFGA
+373 AYEVPVYAFAGCFGA
-388 DVQTCLD
+388 DVQVCID
-395 SGVFAGCYAANT
+395 SGVFAGCYAASAA
-407 VSTEEEKRLAMEKT
+407 STEEEKRLAMEKM
-421 QAYKNLKNCVRN
+421 QAYANLRNCVRN

>member
-1 MILNY
+1 MDKN
-6 IYGHSKKITEGKINM
+6 S
-21 VNHFNKSKSQ
+21 NKT
-31 KKIVVAMDS
+31 KIVVAMDS

-77 GTVEALTFGKEHVWT
+77 GTVEALTFGKEHVQT
-92 RTIHVIGPIGTEV
+92 RTIPVTGPVGTGV
-105 SAGYIIYEQAGEKT
+105 SAGYTIYEQVGEKT

-132 VPEEKRNPMH
+132 VPEGKRNPMH

-154 AITCGCRKFILG
+154 AITYGCRKFIFG

-187 MDEAGREVDYGAE
+187 LDATGREAGYGAE

-205 RSITTEDVLPELA
+205 RSITIEDVLPELTS
-218 LCTFQIACDVTN
+218 CTFQIACDVTN

-254 AMDAVMN
+254 AMDAAMN
-261 QYADIVE
+261 RYADIVE
-268 DWYKNTQNAMMNR
+268 DWYRKKQSVMANQKAEG
-281 QIDKFEQEKI
+281 FEQE
-291 ENNIQN
+291 NHD
-297 YVKNRMTPGAGAAG
+297 KNRMTPGAGAAG

-320 LHAALKPGVDI
+320 LHAALKPGIDI

-339 QAIKTADAVIT
+339 QAIRTADAVIT

-373 SYEVPVYAFAGCFGA
+373 SYEVPVYAFSGCFGV
-388 DVQTCLD
+388 DVQACID
-395 SGVFAGCYAANT
+395 SGVFAGCYAAST
-407 VSTEEEKRLAMEKT
+407 ASTEEEKRIAMEKK
-421 QAYKNLKNCVRN
+421 QAYANLKACVKAHFHAEN
-433 NLTGL
+433 N

>member
-1 MILNY
+1 MDN
-6 IYGHSKKITEGKINM
+6 N
-21 VNHFNKSKSQ
+21 FNKSKSQ

-55 DGILEKYPDFDVQIF
+55 DGILERYPDVDVQIF

-77 GTVEALTFGKEHVWT
+77 GTVEALTFGKKHVQT
-92 RTIHVIGPIGTEV
+92 RTISVTGPIGTEV
-105 SAGYIIYEQAGEKT
+105 SARYTIYGQAGEKT

-132 VPEEKRNPMH
+132 VPEERRNPIH

-187 MDEAGREVDYGAE
+187 MDEAGSEVGYGAE
-200 GLAQV
+200 GLAHV
-205 RSITTEDVLPELA
+205 RTITTEDVLPELA
-218 LCTFQIACDVTN
+218 SCTFQIACDVTN

-242 APQKGADAKMVQ
+242 APQKGADVKMVQ
-254 AMDAVMN
+254 AMDAAMN
-261 QYADIVE
+261 RYADVVE
-268 DWYKNTQNAMMNR
+268 DWYRKKQLVMANQQAES
-281 QIDKFEQEKI
+281 FEQE
-291 ENNIQN
+291 NHD
-297 YVKNRMTPGAGAAG
+297 KNRMTPGAGAAG

-320 LHAALKPGVDI
+320 LHAALKPGIDI

-339 QAIKTADAVIT
+339 QAIKNADAVIT
-350 GEGRLDAQTLMGKTP
+350 GEGRFDAQTLMGKTP

-373 SYEVPVYAFAGCFGA
+373 AYEVPVYAFAGCFGA
-388 DVQTCLD
+388 DVQVCID
-395 SGVFAGCYAANT
+395 SGVFAGCYAAST
-407 VSTEEEKRLAMEKT
+407 AGTEEEKRLAMEKRH
-421 QAYKNLKNCVRN
+421 AYANLRNCVKN

>member
-1 MILNY
+1 M
-6 IYGHSKKITEGKINM
+6 TEGKINM
-21 VNHFNKSKSQ
+21 VNYFNKSKSQ

-40 FKGSLTSLEAGNAVR
+40 FKGSLTSLEAGDAVR
-55 DGILEKYPDFDVQIF
+55 DGILENYPDFDVQIF

-77 GTVEALTFGKEHVWT
+77 GTVEALTFAKEHVQA
-92 RTIHVIGPIGTEV
+92 RTISVTGPVGTEV
-105 SAGYIIYEQAGEKT
+105 QAWYTIYGQAGERT

-142 TTTYGVGEMIRD
+142 TTTYGVGEMICD
-154 AITCGCRKFILG
+154 AIACGCRKFILG

-187 MDEAGREVDYGAE
+187 MDEAGKEVGYGAE

-205 RSITTEDVLPELA
+205 RSITTENVLPELA
-218 LCTFQIACDVTN
+218 SCTFRVACDVTN

-254 AMDAVMN
+254 EMDAAMN
-261 QYADIVE
+261 RYADIVE
-268 DWYKNTQNAMMNR
+268 DMYRKDPVLMENQQTGYDEAGKNVDKNDR
-281 QIDKFEQEKI
+281 QRHD
-291 ENNIQN
+291 
-297 YVKNRMTPGAGAAG
+297 KNRMTPGVGAAG

-320 LHAALKPGVDI
+320 LHATLKPGIDI
-331 VLEEIQIA
+331 VLDEIQIE
-339 QAIKTADAVIT
+339 QAIKTADAAIT

-388 DVQTCLD
+388 DVQTCID

-407 VSTEEEKRLAMEKT
+407 ANTEEEKRLAMEKRH
-421 QAYKNLKNCVRN
+421 AYMNLKACVKAHFFEEN
-433 NLTGL
+433 N

>member
-1 MILNY
+1 MDN
-6 IYGHSKKITEGKINM
+6 N
-21 VNHFNKSKSQ
+21 FNKSKSQ
-31 KKIVVAMDS
+31 KQIVVAMDS

-77 GTVEALTFGKEHVWT
+77 GTVEALTFAKEHVQA
-92 RTIHVIGPIGTEV
+92 RTICVTGPVGTEV
-105 SAGYIIYEQAGEKT
+105 QAWYTIYEQAGEKT

-132 VPEEKRNPMH
+132 VPKEKRNPMY

-187 MDEAGREVDYGAE
+187 MDEAGREVGYGAE

-205 RSITTEDVLPELA
+205 RSITTENVLPELVS
-218 LCTFQIACDVTN
+218 CTFRVACDVTN

-254 AMDAVMN
+254 EMDAAMN
-261 QYADIVE
+261 RYADIVE
-268 DWYKNTQNAMMNR
+268 DMYRKNPTPMENQLTGYDEADKNVEKNDR
-281 QIDKFEQEKI
+281 QSQ
-291 ENNIQN
+291 
-297 YVKNRMTPGAGAAG
+297 VKNHMTPGAGAAG

-320 LHAALKPGVDI
+320 LHAVLKPGIDI
-331 VLEEIQIA
+331 VLDEIQIA

-350 GEGRLDAQTLMGKTP
+350 GEGRFDAQTLMGKTP

-373 SYEVPVYAFAGCFGA
+373 LYSVPVYTFAGCFGA
-388 DVQTCLD
+388 DVQTCID
-395 SGVFAGCYAANT
+395 SGVFAGCYAASNAN
-407 VSTEEEKRLAMEKT
+407 TEEEKRLAMEKT
-421 QAYKNLKNCVRN
+421 HAYANLRNCVRN

>member
-1 MILNY
+1 
-6 IYGHSKKITEGKINM
+6 M
-21 VNHFNKSKSQ
+21 VNHFNKSNSQ

-55 DGILEKYPDFDVQIF
+55 DGILEQYPDFDVQIF

-77 GTVEALTFGKEHVWT
+77 GTVEALTFGKEHVQT
-92 RTIHVIGPIGTEV
+92 RTISVTGPIGMEV
-105 SAGYIIYEQAGEKT
+105 LAGYTIYGQAEEKT

-132 VPEEKRNPMH
+132 VPEGKRDPMH

-154 AITCGCRKFILG
+154 AIRCGCQKFILG

-187 MDEAGREVDYGAE
+187 LDVAGREVGYGAE
-200 GLAQV
+200 GLAHV
-205 RSITTEDVLPELA
+205 RTITTEDVLPELA
-218 LCTFQIACDVTN
+218 SCTFQIACDVTN

-254 AMDAVMN
+254 AMDVAMN
-261 QYADIVE
+261 RYADIVE
-268 DWYKNTQNAMMNR
+268 NTYQKNPTMMENQLTGYDEADRNVEKTNR
-281 QIDKFEQEKI
+281 QSQ
-291 ENNIQN
+291 
-297 YVKNRMTPGAGAAG
+297 VKNRMTPGAGAAG

-320 LHAALKPGVDI
+320 LHAVLKPGIDI
-331 VLEEIQIA
+331 VLDEIQIA
-339 QAIKTADAVIT
+339 QAIQTADAVIT
-350 GEGRLDAQTLMGKTP
+350 GEGRFDAQTLMGKTP

-373 SYEVPVYAFAGCFGA
+373 AYGVPVYAFAGCFGS
-388 DVQTCLD
+388 DVQVCID
-395 SGVFAGCYAANT
+395 SGIFAGCYAASA

-421 QAYKNLKNCVRN
+421 HAYANLKACVKSHFCTEN
-433 NLTGL
+433 N

>member
-1 MILNY
+1 M
-6 IYGHSKKITEGKINM
+6 TEGKINM
-21 VNHFNKSKSQ
+21 DNNFNKSKSQ

-55 DGILEKYPDFDVQIF
+55 DGILENYPDFDVQIF

-77 GTVEALTFGKEHVWT
+77 GTVEALTFAKEHVQT
-92 RTIHVIGPIGTEV
+92 RTISVTGPVGAEV
-105 SAGYIIYEQAGEKT
+105 PAWYTIYGQAGERT

-187 MDEAGREVDYGAE
+187 IDEAGKEVGYGAE

-205 RSITTEDVLPELA
+205 RSITTENVLPELA
-218 LCTFQIACDVTN
+218 SCKFRVACDVTN

-254 AMDAVMN
+254 EMDAAMN
-261 QYADIVE
+261 RYADIVE
-268 DWYKNTQNAMMNR
+268 DMYRKDPVLMENQQTGYDEAGKNVDKNDR
-281 QIDKFEQEKI
+281 QRHD
-291 ENNIQN
+291 
-297 YVKNRMTPGAGAAG
+297 KNRMTPGVGAAG

-320 LHAALKPGVDI
+320 LHAALKPGIDI
-331 VLEEIQIA
+331 VLDEIQIA
-339 QAIKTADAVIT
+339 QAIKNADAVIT
-350 GEGRLDAQTLMGKTP
+350 GEGRFDAQTLMGKTP

-373 SYEVPVYAFAGCFGA
+373 SYKVPVYAFAGCFGA
-388 DVQTCLD
+388 DVQACID
-395 SGVFAGCYAANT
+395 SGVFAECYAAST
-407 VSTEEEKRLAMEKT
+407 ASTEEEKQLAMEKT
-421 QAYKNLKNCVRN
+421 QAYANLRNCVRN

>member
-1 MILNY
+1 MI
-6 IYGHSKKITEGKINM
+6 EGKINM
-21 VNHFNKSKSQ
+21 DNNFNKRKSQ

-55 DGILEKYPDFDVQIF
+55 DGILEEYPDVDVQIF

-77 GTVEALTFGKEHVWT
+77 GTVEALSFGKEHVQT
-92 RTIHVIGPIGTEV
+92 RTIFVTGPIGTKV
-105 SAGYIIYEQAGEKT
+105 SAEYTIYEQAGEKT
-119 AVLEMAQAAGLPL
+119 AVLEMAQVAGLPL
-132 VPEEKRNPMH
+132 VPEGKRNPMH

-154 AITCGCRKFILG
+154 AITCGCRRFILG

-187 MDEAGREVDYGAE
+187 LDATGKEVGYGAE

-218 LCTFQIACDVTN
+218 LCMFQIACDVTN
-230 PLVGAQGCSAVF
+230 PLVGVQGCSVVF

-254 AMDAVMN
+254 AMDAAMN
-261 QYADIVE
+261 RYADIVE
-268 DWYKNTQNAMMNR
+268 DMYRENSALMENQLTGHDEAGKNVEKTDR
-281 QIDKFEQEKI
+281 QSHDKK
-291 ENNIQN
+291 
-297 YVKNRMTPGAGAAG
+297 RMTPGAGAAG

-320 LHAALKPGVDI
+320 LHAALKPGIDI
-331 VLEEIQIA
+331 VLDEIQIE

-365 IGVARIAK
+365 IGVARITKAH
-373 SYEVPVYAFAGCFGA
+373 EVPIYAFAGCFGA
-388 DVQTCLD
+388 DVQVCID
-395 SGVFAGCYAANT
+395 SGVFAGCYAASAA
-407 VSTEEEKRLAMEKT
+407 STEEEKRLAMEKT
-421 QAYKNLKNCVRN
+421 HAYANLRNCVRN